1 MDIDIRKTAIIAGD
15 VCVSYN
21 DMLLQCARY
30 AAMMPKTEKERVV
43 LFSENRRG
51 WIYAFFAVWKTG
63 NIAVPIDACSTP
75 HDVAYILSDCKPQCV
90 WASSHTLATVEEG
103 VRLSGLTTKILLV
116 DDQENEPAEGLY
128 TGDLPWASLSKE
140 NNSDTALIIYTSGTT
155 GMPKGVMLS
164 YENLWINIKSVSMDV
179 PIYNSERRV
188 MILLPL
194 HHILPLLGSLV
205 APICLGAG
213 VAICQSLSG
222 SDLMQTLVKGQVG
235 IVIGVPR
242 LYQSLY
248 AGIKKKIDSNV
259 VTRTL
264 FRICEMVGSRQLSR
278 TVFASL
284 RKKMG
289 GKISYFVSGGAALDV
304 EIGNGLATLGLDVL
318 EGYGMTE
325 AAPMI
330 AFTRPDD
337 IKPGCSGLPLP
348 CVETKIVDGELLVR
362 GRNIMKGYFGR
373 PQETAEVLDKDG
385 YLHTGDLA
393 AIDEKGRV
401 YITGRCKEII
411 VLSNGKNVQ
420 PNEIEYKLEKFDH
433 YVKEAAV
440 AQDADL
446 LRAIIVPQPEWA
458 STLTDQDVEA
468 ALKREVL
475 EPYNQTVPN
484 YKKLMSLMVYRHD
497 LPRTKMEK
505 LQRFKLKDILADR
518 ISLAEEQ
525 KEKEEEP
532 DSREYRMIK
541 HFIEDEKKVKVL
553 PSSHLETDLAM
564 DSLDKIGLQGFLERS
579 FGVTVK
585 SEQMATFANVRA
597 LAEYVCLKK
606 TRIEEEE
613 LDWSQLLLSDSS
625 SLVLPHPSFLYL
637 AGEKCFKLFFRLW
650 NNLTILGTQN
660 IPSHGPYILAPNHQS
675 YVDGPIAISALSC
688 KAMRD
693 IYTYATEEHVRGKFR
708 RYLAGNNNIIIM
720 ERANLRDSIL
730 KMAEVL
736 KRDKCILIFPEGSR
750 THDGE
755 IETFKRTF
763 AILSM
768 EMDIPVVPV
777 CIRGAYQAL
786 SRYDKFLKPYHIEV
800 EYLPPMKAKEGE
812 DYDSFAESVRRSLE
826 NAQYN

>member
-1 MDIDIRKTAIIAGD
+1 MRKTAIIAGD
-15 VCVSYN
+15 ARVSYN
-21 DMLLQCARY
+21 DMLLQCAKY
-30 AAMMPKTEKERVV
+30 AAMMPKTENERVV
-43 LFSENRRG
+43 VFSENRMG
-51 WIYAFFAVWKTG
+51 WIYAFFAIWKTG
-63 NIAVPIDACSTP
+63 NTVVPVDAGSTP
-75 HDVAYILSDCKPQCV
+75 HDVAYILSDCKPRCV
-90 WASSHTLATVEEG
+90 WASSRTLATLEEG
-103 VRLSGLTTKILLV
+103 IRLSGITTETLLV
-116 DDQENEPAEGLY
+116 DDKENEPAEGLY
-128 TGDLPWASLSKE
+128 QGELPWTALSKE

-155 GMPKGVMLS
+155 GTPKGVMLS
-164 YENLWINIKSVSMDV
+164 YENLRINIKSVSMDV
-179 PIYNSERRV
+179 PIYSRERRV

-194 HHILPLLGSLV
+194 HHILPLLGSMVL
-205 APICLGAG
+205 PICIGAG
-213 VAICQSLSG
+213 VAICPSLSG
-222 SDLMQTLVKGQVG
+222 PDLMQTLVRGQVA

-264 FRICEMVGSRQLSR
+264 FRLCEIAGSRQLSR
-278 TVFASL
+278 MVFASL

-289 GKISYFVSGGAALDV
+289 GKITYFVSGGAALDL
-304 EIGNGLATLGLDVL
+304 EIGKGLATLGLDVL

-325 AAPMI
+325 AAPLI

-348 CVETKIVDGELLVR
+348 CVDTKIVDGELWVR
-362 GRNIMKGYFGR
+362 GGNIMKGYYGR

-420 PNEIEYKLEKFDH
+420 PNEIEYKLEKFDS

-440 AQDADL
+440 VQDADL
-446 LRAIIVPQPEWA
+446 LRAIIVPQPAWA
-458 STLTDQDVEA
+458 SALTDHDAEA

-475 EPYNQTVPN
+475 EQYNQTVPN

-505 LQRFKLKDILADR
+505 LQRFKLKDILAGR
-518 ISLAEEQ
+518 TSTAEEQ
-525 KEKEEEP
+525 KEEEP
-532 DSREYRMIK
+532 DSQEYRMIK
-541 HFIEDEKKVKVL
+541 RFLEDEKKVKVL

-564 DSLDKIGLQGFLERS
+564 DSLDKIGLQGFLEMS
-579 FGVTVK
+579 FGVAVET
-585 SEQMATFANVRA
+585 EQMAAFANVGA
-597 LAEYVCLKK
+597 LAEYVCTKK
-606 TRIEEEE
+606 TRIEDEE
-613 LDWSQLLLSDSS
+613 LDWSQLLLSDSTH
-625 SLVLPHPSFLYL
+625 LILPHPSFLYL
-637 AGEKCFKLFFRLW
+637 AGEKCFNLFFKFW
-650 NNLTILGTQN
+650 NHLTVLGAQN
-660 IPSHGPYILAPNHQS
+660 VPSHGPYILAPNHQS
-675 YVDGPIAISALSC
+675 YVDGPVALSALSC
-688 KAMRD
+688 GAMRD
-693 IYTYATEEHVRGKFR
+693 IYTYATEEHVRGKLR
-708 RYLAGNNNIIIM
+708 RYLARNNNIIIM

-736 KRDKCILIFPEGSR
+736 KRGKSILIFPEGSR

-768 EMDIPVVPV
+768 ELDIPVVPV

-786 SRYDKFLKPYHIEV
+786 SRYDRFLKPYHIEV
-800 EYLPPMKAKEGE
+800 EYLPPMKAEEGQ
-812 DYDSFAESVRRSLE
+812 DYDSFAESVRKSLE